1 MTRETWPMAVVVVAA
16 LILAVG
22 VGVVARAQ
30 DKPVTP
36 AKAEAA
42 QPTAPKFSEV
52 QELKLRLSLS
62 QEQAANQQIALLQ
75 VQIKQLGEE
84 RDKLLR
90 AVEAEHVGWTIDR
103 ESFKFIAVAAKK

>member
-1 MTRETWPMAVVVVAA
+1 MKAITICVGCLIVAVFGMVAVAQSDKPAPATQAVV
-16 LILAVG
+16 
-22 VGVVARAQ
+22 Q
-30 DKPVTP
+30 P
-36 AKAEAA
+36 A
-42 QPTAPKFSEV
+42 APKFSEV